1 MLKFINAEDCRA
13 GGILAPRICPEDPES
28 MLDDIR
34 EVLEAARSMAEMGCE
49 VKLADCLGS
58 LVVLVYDGAQ
68 YSFFAP
74 SPMMDGI
81 DGGAVYAAL
90 ADFAVKE
97 LIPLKICDVP
107 REELDV
113 ISSVFPHVDGVC
125 YEDDEDLFAVT
136 VHTELDLLSEAPS
149 VSDGDITLDVLCDTD
164 AQDYFALLCD
174 PDVNKYWGYDFKQD
188 YPDADGAL
196 LLNEARSEYARG
208 VALSLAV
215 RLDGAFVGEAVLHG
229 FDLRGGD
236 LAAIR
241 LSSGCRGRG
250 IGPRVLELLLSLCKD
265 IGLRTLRAEVDERN
279 LPSVKMCRRYF
290 DELPARDGIAYFERA
305 L

>member
-1 MLKFINAEDCRA
+1 MLEFINAEDCRA
-13 GGILAPRICPEDPES
+13 GEILAPRICPEDPES
-28 MLDDIR
+28 VLDDIR
-34 EVLEAARSMAEMGCE
+34 EVLEGARSMAEMGCE

-58 LVVLVYDGAQ
+58 LIVLVYDGAQ

-74 SPMMDGI
+74 IPMMDGI

-136 VHTELDLLSEAPS
+136 VHT
-149 VSDGDITLDVLCDTD
+149 DTD

-188 YPDADGAL
+188 YHDADGAL

-229 FDLRGGD
+229 FDLRGGA